1 MAALAQR
8 VPHPPPMDKQTAIQE
23 VDMTEIEERIEEQK
37 TRGQMLQKQ
46 LDCECP
52 STDCQVEH
60 ES

>member
-1 MAALAQR
+1 
-8 VPHPPPMDKQTAIQE
+8 MDKQTAIQE